1 MVRRGALAFLS
12 ATLLAAAPAAGDPG
26 ADKARI
32 DARIGSLRG
41 TIARADARTSV
52 LTTEITSATARIR
65 SLQVDIS
72 AEQSRLAGIEA
83 QLAALRGRLERLNAR
98 HAEQS
103 RKLGILKEQHA
114 TSIARLEARVRQ
126 IYVEDTPDALSFVL
140 EASSFSDL
148 LDHVEFLNDIGRQDD
163 RIARRVAQATAA
175 MAGARAETARI
186 RSRVADTTRVVAAR
200 VAEQRAARDR
210 LVASRDAL
218 ASARSDKRETLGAI
232 RADRADFVAEVEAG
246 PPPPPH
252 HPPALAEKIRSSQGA
267 GIASTGSG
275 VSASGFLWPV
285 HGAVVSGYGWRW
297 GRMHEGVDISVASGT
312 SVVAAASG
320 TVIYAGWLGGYG
332 NLVVVDHGNGLS
344 TAYAHNSG
352 FAVGVG
358 ASVGQGQTI
367 AYSGSTGNSS
377 GPHVHFAV
385 RVNGAAVDPLGYL

>member
-232 RADRADFVAEVEAG
+232 RADRADFVAEVEALERESA
-246 PPPPPH
+246 
-252 HPPALAEKIRSSQGA
+252 ALAEKIRSSQGA

-377 GPHVHFAV
+377 GPHVHFEV